1 MQSAKQHKQTHNSN
15 TMLNLCWWN
24 LPHRNNIKNWF
35 AIKLNSFFNLGWL
48 VNHNLQI
55 CWLTLQTSTTLKH
68 KLQVGLIEFTKKQ
81 QHSHPETTLYIS
93 LITCSQRA
101 EPASGA
107 HFDGVDCLFI
117 GSIYNSAIKICLVYC
132 CLQQS
137 KCFLQRVVDLDHTK
151 WQYLYNTPHI
161 HSHTHG
167 NDKLTKL
174 AIPKQI
180 QQETSNKLAAKKA
193 TALSWSDLN
202 LMRINPHQ
210 TMTIRKKSI

>member
-15 TMLNLCWWN
+15 TMFNLCWWN

-48 VNHNLQI
+48 FNHNLQI
-55 CWLTLQTSTTLKH
+55 CWLTLPTSTTLKH

-137 KCFLQRVVDLDHTK
+137 KCFLQRVDLCGISNLDRTT
-151 WQYLYNTPHI
+151 QNDNTYITPLI
-161 HSHTHG
+161 YT
-167 NDKLTKL
+167 
-174 AIPKQI
+174 AICMAMASLQ
-180 QQETSNKLAAKKA
+180 S
-193 TALSWSDLN
+193 
-202 LMRINPHQ
+202 
-210 TMTIRKKSI
+210 